1 MRIYFDVNCGKEVS
15 PEDLSRLLDKSI
27 DFYTGDMNWL
37 VQGVEGGGILDT
49 THTKEEDL

>member
-37 VQGVEGGGILDT
+37 VQSVEGGGILDT
-49 THTKEEDL
+49 THTKEEES